1 MGQVETILDY
11 YRCFKDRDRD
21 RLVEILVENFKHVSP
36 YGRYEERDSMLD
48 AIWPHVGKT
57 RGSEFQVFGTGP
69 EYMVRYRHEGK
80 TSALLSEWIR
90 FEGERIAQI
99 EVYLGRG
106 AVPEMSDGPGA
117 ESG

>member
-36 YGRYEERDSMLD
+36 HGRYEERDSMLD

-57 RGSEFQVFGTGP
+57 G
-69 EYMVRYRHEGK
+69 VRD
-80 TSALLSEWIR
+80 
-90 FEGERIAQI
+90 
-99 EVYLGRG
+99 GRC
-106 AVPEMSDGPGA
+106 DGPGA
-117 ESG
+117 GARDAPAAR